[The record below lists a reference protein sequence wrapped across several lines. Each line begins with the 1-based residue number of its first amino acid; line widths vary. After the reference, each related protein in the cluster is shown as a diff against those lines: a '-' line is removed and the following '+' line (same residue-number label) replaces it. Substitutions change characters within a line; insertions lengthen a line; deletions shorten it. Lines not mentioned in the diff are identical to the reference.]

1 MSPRSTIDFG
11 IDLGTTN
18 SAIAVV
24 TNGQVEVI
32 KNNDG
37 QELTP
42 SAVWVRGAGSQVVG
56 SQAYQRVPLSD
67 LSVHTRFKRKMGMQL
82 AAAGM
87 TGDFARTPEQLAAA
101 ILKELRAAA
110 ETWARASITS
120 AVIGVPANFE
130 LVQTAATQRAA
141 KLAGITH
148 APLLQEPIAAG
159 LAYGYQRQVGDSQFL
174 VFDLGGG
181 TLDVT
186 LLRIRDGLLTVVA
199 QDGDNFFGGCDWDG
213 YLASYL
219 SERLREE
226 GHALW
231 APDAPEGQ
239 QEFRILTWLA
249 EREKIRLS
257 RVESLDFVI
266 DGEVHDRNGD
276 PVRATVH
283 LGREQ
288 YEKLISADI
297 DRAVGFTRKLLA
309 AQGVAPADVSRLLL
323 VGGPTWTPALR
334 RALTEGLG
342 IELETRIDPMTVV
355 ARGAAIFA
363 GGLLVE
369 SARAS
374 HASPNELILR
384 LAYRPVSGDTEASV
398 GGRLES
404 EASEGLQIEIRRA
417 DGGWSSGR
425 LGLANGAFV
434 TRVPLAA
441 GLTNVFDIFAYDG
454 TGTRRPTNPARFAI
468 TQGLTAGD
476 PPLSRSIWIVGID
489 RESGQEKQVLMLRR
503 GAALPAVHEL
513 TVRARSGVNPGQAN
527 DIIDIH
533 VVEGDENRHEL
544 NRHVGYLRIDGM
556 SVSRAVPA
564 GTPIEVKIRVDI
576 SRGIVATAYVPLL
589 DLSVEEVLQ
598 DKYLPTVDPEHL
610 DQDLSRELERAAEV
624 AGGRS
629 SELAEIQ
636 RDAARLRTEI
646 QQARAGDAEQ
656 AARADRELRKLK
668 ASIDNLAAH
677 TEVERLQE
685 QLRREVVWSQGLAK
699 RVGDSA
705 VTVAVAELG
714 RDADSASASGNV
726 ERLQHAISALDKY
739 YWSVALEQPWF
750 WVEYFI
756 ALAEKVAN
764 SSRASAAAPLLR
776 EGRSALDRQDWD
788 DLRRICSELWQML
801 PHEEQ
806 VASGLRNIGIWV

>member
-42 SAVWVRGAGSQVVG
+42 SAVWFGSDGSEEVG
-56 SQAYQRVPLSD
+56 SGAYRKFARGD
-67 LSVHTRFKRKMGMQL
+67 TSVYAGFKRQMGKRL
-82 AAAGM
+82 AAAS
-87 TGDFARTPEQLAAA
+87 TAGDPGRTPDQLAAA
-101 ILKELRAAA
+101 ILKDLRISA
-110 ETWARASITS
+110 EAWAGAPISS
-120 AVIGVPANFE
+120 AVITVPANFE
-130 LVQTAATQRAA
+130 LAQAEATQRAA

-159 LAYGYQRQVGDSQFL
+159 LAYGYQRQIGDTQFL

-199 QDGDNFFGGCDWDG
+199 QDGDNFAGGRDWDR
-213 YLASYL
+213 YLASYV
-219 SERLREE
+219 SERLRDE

-231 APDAPEGQ
+231 AADAREGQ
-239 QEFRILTWLA
+239 RDFRTLTWLA
-249 EREKIRLS
+249 EQAKIRLS
-257 RVESLDFVI
+257 RVESLEFVV
-266 DGEVHDRNGD
+266 DGEVRDRNSD
-276 PVRATVH
+276 PVRASVRLT
-283 LGREQ
+283 REQ

-297 DRAVGFTRKLLA
+297 DRAVGFTRKLLD
-309 AQGVAPADVSRLLL
+309 AQGVAPTDVSRLLL
-323 VGGPTWTPALR
+323 VGGPTLTPALR
-334 RALTEGLG
+334 RALLDGLG

-355 ARGAAIFA
+355 ARGAAVFA
-363 GGLLVE
+363 GGIVLG
-369 SARAS
+369 SDRA
-374 HASPNELILR
+374 PRPDQGDLILR
-384 LAYRPVSGDTEASV
+384 LAYPPVSGDTEASI

-404 EASEGLQIEIRRA
+404 GAPDGVQIEIRRV

-425 LGLANGAFV
+425 LGLQSGAFL
-434 TRVPLAA
+434 THVPLVV
-441 GLTNVFDIFAYDG
+441 GVTNVFDILAYDDN
-454 TGTRRPTNPARFAI
+454 GTRRSTSPARFAI

-513 TVRARSGVNPGQAN
+513 TVRARSDVNPGQS
-527 DIIDIH
+527 DEIIDIH
-533 VVEGDENRHEL
+533 VVEGDHDRHEL

-564 GTPIEVKIRVDI
+564 GTPIEVKVRVDT
-576 SRGIVATAYVPLL
+576 SRGIVGTAYVPLL
-589 DLSVEEVLQ
+589 DLSIEGVLQ

-624 AGGRS
+624 AGSRT

-636 RDAARLRTEI
+636 RDAARLRAEI
-646 QQARAGDAEQ
+646 GQARAGDEEQ
-656 AARADRELRKLK
+656 ADRADRELRELK
-668 ASIDNLAAH
+668 ASVDRLAAN
-677 TEVERLQE
+677 TEVERLEE
-685 QLRREVVWSQGLAK
+685 QLRRELAWSQELAN
-699 RVGDSA
+699 RVGDAVVSA
-705 VTVAVAELG
+705 TVAELR
-714 RDADSASASGNV
+714 RDAGTASASGNV
-726 ERLQHAISALDKY
+726 DKLQQAISALDKY
-739 YWSVALEQPWF
+739 YWSIAVQQPWF

-756 ALAEKVAN
+756 TLSGKVEN
-764 SSRASAAAPLLR
+764 SSRATAAVPLLR
-776 EGRSALDRQDWD
+776 EGRVVLDRQDWD
-788 DLRRICSELWQML
+788 GLRRICSELWQLL
-801 PHEEQ
+801 PRDEQ
-806 VASGLRNIGIWV
+806 AASGLRNIGIWV